1 MECPVDFVSINE
13 NKARLTAFFVLVLSI
28 VYLVTGLWL
37 IIAFL
42 LFDFTLRAF
51 NLGKYSVLG
60 FLSDALIKQ
69 LKIKNKPV
77 DRAPKRFAAMVG
89 LVFTAAILIV
99 VLLNDA
105 TVAISLALVLSCF
118 ALLEAFFAFCAGC
131 HVYSIGKILANKF
144 NLLIFS
150 YL

>member
-1 MECPVDFVSINE
+1 MNCPIDFVSINE
-13 NKARLTAFFVLVLSI
+13 NKARLTAFFVLVLSV
-28 VYLVTGLWL
+28 VYLVTGFWL

-42 LFDFTLRAF
+42 LFDFALRSF

-60 FLSDALIKQ
+60 FLSDAIIKQ

-89 LVFTAAILIV
+89 LGFTVAILISIFFDQTIIAV
-99 VLLNDA
+99 SLA
-105 TVAISLALVLSCF
+105 TVLSLF

-131 HVYSIGKILANKF
+131 HVYSIGKTIANKF
-144 NLLIFS
+144 
-150 YL
+150 